1 MTKRRVSFK
10 SNLNFVHMMAM
21 KDLDAYKK
29 PNVVASIFMLNS
41 HDVDK
46 LDDLP
51 DMLKHY
57 ISFDPNDTEK
67 DALDMLTDQIQG
79 FINEEVFSIKDY

>member
-1 MTKRRVSFK
+1 MKRRVSFK
-10 SNLNFVHMMAM
+10 NNLNFVHMMAT

-41 HDVDK
+41 NDVDK

-51 DMLKHY
+51 NILKHY
-57 ISFDPNDTEK
+57 ISYDPNDTEK
-67 DALDMLTDQIQG
+67 DALDALTDQIQG
-79 FINEEVFSIKDY
+79 FVDEEIFSSMDY

>member
-1 MTKRRVSFK
+1 MKRRVSFK
-10 SNLNFVHMMAM
+10 NNLNFVHMMAT

-41 HDVDK
+41 NDVDK

-51 DMLKHY
+51 NILKHY
-57 ISFDPNDTEK
+57 ISYDPNDTEK
-67 DALDMLTDQIQG
+67 DEAKIG
-79 FINEEVFSIKDY
+79 RASCRERV

>member
-1 MTKRRVSFK
+1 MKRRVSFK
-10 SNLNFVHMMAM
+10 SNLNFVHMMAT

-29 PNVVASIFMLNS
+29 PNVVASVFMLNA

-51 DMLKHY
+51 YILKHY
-57 ISFDPNDTEK
+57 ISYDPNDTEK
-67 DALDMLTDQIQG
+67 DALDALTDQIQG
-79 FINEEVFSIKDY
+79 FINEEVFSSTDY